1 MKISFKILVAALF
14 SMLLFSCSSE
24 KEKTTIIEKV
34 KVINPNGDSEL
45 ALSMRKVFDQTDDI
59 KASLKVGALIIP
71 EGYIENLRKFHTAKP
86 TDPEVK
92 VEQFFGFV
100 KAIALAAQKLEKI
113 NDIDTQKEQYSRV
126 LNACIQ
132 CHQEFCP
139 GPIRRIN
146 KLILAKN

>member
-1 MKISFKILVAALF
+1 MNFLLKYTLAALF

-24 KEKTTIIEKV
+24 KQESQKEGETIV
-34 KVINPNGDSEL
+34 TNPNGDSEL
-45 ALSMRKVFDQTDDI
+45 ALAMRKIFDQTEEI
-59 KASLKVGALIIP
+59 KQNLEGGSLVVP
-71 EGYIENLRKFHTAKP
+71 EDYINNLKSFHTAIP

-100 KAIALAAQKLEKI
+100 KAIDLAAQELEKKP
-113 NDIDTQKEQYSRV
+113 DFDSQKEQYTRV
-126 LNACIQ
+126 VNACIQ

-146 KLILAKN
+146 KLKLPN